1 MKTGKPKK
9 TSTSDSV
16 LLAWTK
22 WRFLPIFG
30 KLQFSQKEKFVGK
43 LKLLRAFNNFYLA

>member
-22 WRFLPIFG
+22 WRFLPFFG
-30 KLQFSQKEKFVGK
+30 KLHFLQKQKVRRKTQIVESF
-43 LKLLRAFNNFYLA
+43 